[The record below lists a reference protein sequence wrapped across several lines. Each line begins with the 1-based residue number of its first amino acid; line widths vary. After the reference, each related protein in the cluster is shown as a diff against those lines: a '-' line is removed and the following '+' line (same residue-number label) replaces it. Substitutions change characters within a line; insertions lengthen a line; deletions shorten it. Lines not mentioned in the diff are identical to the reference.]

1 LDTAVQV
8 GLNSVCVRDTQAEIT
23 HSIFPRRN
31 RRKPTGTKVNAS
43 QTQAVVVSQQ
53 DQGSGHTRK
62 LEEGS
67 DFKKQESTARQASG

>member
-1 LDTAVQV
+1 MDTAIQV

-31 RRKPTGTKVNAS
+31 RRKPTGTNVNAS
-43 QTQAVVVSQQ
+43 QTQPVVVSQQ
-53 DQGSGHTRK
+53 DQGSGHTRE

-67 DFKKQESTARQASG
+67 DSKQESTARQASG